1 MGVVRETIGLLRTR
15 CLKSASS
22 RQKLLRPSVGDN
34 SAAGRRII
42 PAPSHDA
49 NIGVRIDRGVQVGN
63 LVKIYVQPNKNATN
77 KTIREMANKN
87 SHQNIAETWVNVED
101 PVDNTTVDK
110 VFDALDECAKEN
122 GH

>member
-15 CLKSASS
+15 CLTSASS

-49 NIGVRIDRGVQVGN
+49 KIGLRVDRGIQVGD
-63 LVKIYVQPNKNATN
+63 LIKIYVQPNKNATN
-77 KTIREMANKN
+77 KTIRTLANKD
-87 SHQNIAETWVNVED
+87 SHQNVAEAWVNVED

-110 VFDALDECAKEN
+110 VFDALDESAKEN